1 MIRLKN
7 AILKYPIK
15 EEEDELELK
24 KIVML
29 RTKEEP
35 EKINVLAN

>member
-15 EEEDELELK
+15 EEENELELK

-35 EKINVLAN
+35 EEN